1 MIKAKHHPLYVW
13 FFRHYSKFMI
23 HHHFRKVFI
32 EGATQTPTSSLI
44 IVSNH
49 FSWWDGF
56 FINYLN
62 HHLWQKKF
70 HAMML
75 EEQLVKRKFLS
86 LAGCF
91 SIERS
96 RAAATESLRYAQS
109 ILDCP
114 ENMLLMYPQGEIRSQ
129 MERPLHFKPGAEFI
143 FRNSKA
149 TIKMVVVL
157 TDYFSFK
164 KPSVSFYIKDFDAD
178 HPNSKSLNET
188 FNIFLKN
195 CIEEQ
200 NRKARDL
207 L

>member
-1 MIKAKHHPLYVW
+1 MAK
-13 FFRHYSKFMI
+13 
-23 HHHFRKVFI
+23 KV
-32 EGATQTPTSSLI
+32 PC
-44 IVSNH
+44 H
-49 FSWWDGF
+49 D
-56 FINYLN
+56 
-62 HHLWQKKF
+62 
-70 HAMML
+70 
-75 EEQLVKRKFLS
+75 
-86 LAGCF
+86 AG
-91 SIERS
+91 
-96 RAAATESLRYAQS
+96 RAIGKEKIFVIGRLF
-109 ILDCP
+109 
-114 ENMLLMYPQGEIRSQ
+114 
-129 MERPLHFKPGAEFI
+129 FKPGAEFI

-164 KPSVSFYIKDFDAD
+164 KPTVSFYIKDFDAD